1 VSGTKIAWPGWRLS
15 SDSSKDAT
23 TEGHESRPIIA
34 TLSPYRNRQEA
45 LGAHAI
51 KFQQIRVWQRVLA
64 GHVLRVMS
72 EPNAAPTPTPRRG
85 PGCFSTLVLTFLAAV
100 ILGGIVVWKV
110 VDSEFGLK
118 WLAEHFQQRSITEV
132 FRENVKRIAS
142 TNGDVLE
149 LATLESE
156 ETITKFDSKTLFDV
170 VYLGT
175 TESEV
180 RAMVV
185 YRYHLKLSDEWRLNV
200 QDGRCIVV
208 APAIRP
214 SLPPAIRTESMEKKS
229 AAGWMRFNAAE
240 NLAALEKGLT
250 AILEARAGMPGK
262 IRTVREASRQ
272 SVAKF
277 VQQWV
282 LKDPTNQA
290 QSGIREIVVVFPDE
304 PAAKSAVGALKL
316 PATLVLEVKAN

>member
-1 VSGTKIAWPGWRLS
+1 MLA
-15 SDSSKDAT
+15 AT
-23 TEGHESRPIIA
+23 CSTSHHMPDLNA
-34 TLSPYRNRQEA
+34 TPSA
-45 LGAHAI
+45 
-51 KFQQIRVWQRVLA
+51 V
-64 GHVLRVMS
+64 
-72 EPNAAPTPTPRRG
+72 PRRR
-85 PGCFSTLVLTFLAAV
+85 PGCFATLALTFLAAV
-100 ILGGIVVWKV
+100 IIGGLVVWKV
-110 VDSEFGLK
+110 VDSGFGLK

-132 FRENVKRIAS
+132 FRENVKRIVS

-175 TESEV
+175 TESEI
-180 RAMVV
+180 RATVV
-185 YRYHLKLSDEWRLNV
+185 YRYHLKLSDDWSLNV

-208 APAIRP
+208 APLIRP
-214 SLPPAIRTESMEKKS
+214 SQPPAIRTETMEKKS

-250 AILEARAGMPGK
+250 SILEVRAGVPGK
-262 IRTVREASRQ
+262 IRHVREASRQ

-282 LKDPTNQA
+282 LKEQKNDA
-290 QSGIREIVVVFPDE
+290 QGGIREIVVVFPDE
-304 PAAKSAVGALKL
+304 TAAKNIGEALKL
-316 PATLVLEVKAN
+316 PATLILELKAD